1 MSGAIVT
8 RHVHTFM
15 FIINTKGGNRSRG
28 FYVIYV
34 EWHMIVDIL
43 IFNCGIWRHLKHS
56 NIFEKG
62 NNLLIFCISNV
73 VMITLKF

>member
-15 FIINTKGGNRSRG
+15 FIINTKGGNESWV
-28 FYVIYV
+28 YVIYV
-34 EWHMIVDIL
+34 EWHMMVDIL

-56 NIFEKG
+56 NILEKET
-62 NNLLIFCISNV
+62 ICSNF
-73 VMITLKF
+73 MYLML

>member
-43 IFNCGIWRHLKHS
+43 IFNLWYLATFEIHS
-56 NIFEKG
+56 NILEKG
-62 NNLLIFCISNV
+62 NNLLNILSI
-73 VMITLKF
+73 

>member
-43 IFNCGIWRHLKHS
+43 IFNLWYLATFEIHS
-56 NIFEKG
+56 NILEKG
-62 NNLLIFCISNV
+62 NNLLNILYI
-73 VMITLKF
+73 